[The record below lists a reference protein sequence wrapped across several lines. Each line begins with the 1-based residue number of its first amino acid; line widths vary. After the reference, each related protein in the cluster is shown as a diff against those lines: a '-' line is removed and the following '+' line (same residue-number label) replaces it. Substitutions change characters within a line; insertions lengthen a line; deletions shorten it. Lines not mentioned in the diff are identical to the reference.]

1 MKFNEKLL
9 QLRKQKG
16 FTQEEVAEL
25 LFVSRTAVSKWE
37 SGRGLPNIDSLKA
50 ISKVFGIS
58 IDELLSG
65 DQIIQA
71 AEEEKKK
78 DAVSLRTILY
88 GLFDI
93 MSLVFLFIPF
103 FGQPNVDFIESVSL
117 LSMES
122 LPNYIF
128 IPYIV
133 VIGVTFT
140 FGVIEITLQNYQNAF
155 WEKNNGYLSMS
166 LTIVATFMFMITQ
179 QPYIAF
185 FQFWILITKGVLYI
199 KQH

>member
-88 GLFDI
+88 GLFDL